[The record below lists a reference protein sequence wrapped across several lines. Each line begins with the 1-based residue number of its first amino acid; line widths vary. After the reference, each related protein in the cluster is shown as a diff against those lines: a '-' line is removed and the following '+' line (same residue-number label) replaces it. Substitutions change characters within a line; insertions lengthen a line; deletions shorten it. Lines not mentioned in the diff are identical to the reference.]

1 MRNLLVAS
9 LCFIAF
15 STFAQQ
21 STVALD
27 YFFNNEYKKN
37 TNGTLERFHYIW
49 EDTSINGYSIW
60 AKHFADRNILPTQ
73 ITTAPNNKSLK
84 AADIFIISDPDNAKE
99 ATNPNYM
106 TAEYAE
112 IISNWVKKGGVL
124 VMLTNDSA
132 NADLSHFNL
141 LANKFGIHFTD
152 KVRNS
157 VIKDISVGKIIVPTQ
172 HDIFKKAKTLYLKG
186 ISTIEVQSPAK
197 MEVADK
203 GDIIM
208 ASAKYGKGTVFAI
221 GDPWIYNE
229 YIVNYRLNDTF
240 QNGIAAIE
248 FTDWLIAQIPAK
260 SKK

>member
-1 MRNLLVAS
+1 MRNLLIAYF
-9 LCFIAF
+9 LLLAF
-15 STFAQQ
+15 STSAQQ
-21 STVALD
+21 RTVALD
-27 YFFNNEYKKN
+27 YFFNNEYKKAS
-37 TNGTLERFHYIW
+37 NGTLERFHYIW

-60 AKHFADRNILPTQ
+60 AKHFTNRNILPTK
-73 ITTAPNNKSLK
+73 ITTAPTNKSLK
-84 AADIFIISDPDNAKE
+84 EADIFIISDPDNAKE

-106 TAEYAE
+106 TAEYAP
-112 IISNWVKKGGVL
+112 IIAKWVEKGGVL

-141 LANKFGIHFTD
+141 LADQFGIHFTD

-157 VIKDISVGKIIVPTQ
+157 VIKDISVGKIMVPAQ
-172 HDIFKKAKTLYLKG
+172 HDIFKTAKTLYLKG

-197 MEVADK
+197 MVVEDK

-240 QNGIAAIE
+240 QNGIAAVE
-248 FTDWLIAQIPAK
+248 FTDWLIAQIPVK

>member
-1 MRNLLVAS
+1 MRKLLIA
-9 LCFIAF
+9 LFCFL
-15 STFAQQ
+15 TFETIAQQ
-21 STVALD
+21 RTVALD
-27 YFFNNEYKKN
+27 YFFNNEYTKN
-37 TNGTLERFHYIW
+37 SNGTVERFHYIW

-60 AKHFADRNILPTQ
+60 AKHFSDRHILPTKM
-73 ITTAPNNKSLK
+73 ISAPTNKSLK
-84 AADIFIISDPDNAKE
+84 EADIFIIADPDNAKE

-106 TAEYAE
+106 TAEYAAT
-112 IISNWVKKGGVL
+112 IATWVKKGGVL

-132 NADLSHFNL
+132 NTDLSHFNL
-141 LANKFGIHFTD
+141 LANKFGMHFTD

-157 VIKDISVGKIIVPTQ
+157 VIKDISVGKIMVPTP
-172 HDIFKKAKTLYLKG
+172 HDIFKTAKTLYLKG

-197 MEVADK
+197 MEVEDK